1 MLCQINGETYDF
13 ISGYQKDR
21 VLWYQMNEL
30 AKQTFCLDFTE
41 WYEDGY
47 CTECYIPY
55 TLFHNGRAVA
65 NVSVN
70 RMDFQEPEGMKRYIQ
85 LGTVMTDTDFRG
97 RGLSRFLMDQV
108 LKEWKTKCDSMYLF
122 ANENARDF
130 YPKFGFVPAVEYR
143 FSCPVA
149 GQGQTGEW
157 RRLDMAL
164 QKDRDLL
171 LDKYNK
177 VANPFSR
184 LSLRHNPGLLM
195 FYALGPMR
203 DQLWYSEQFDA
214 VAVAGYEENILYC
227 YEIFSD
233 EENFLVK
240 ILSSLAGTRA
250 ENVVLGFA
258 PIHTNEFVC
267 EKVEEGELL
276 ILSGKENLFQKEAL
290 CFPELSHA

>member
-1 MLCQINGETYDF
+1 MLCHINGEAYDF
-13 ISGYQKDR
+13 ISKYQNDR
-21 VLWYQMNEL
+21 AHWNQMNEL

-41 WYEDGY
+41 WYEGGY
-47 CTECYIPY
+47 CTDSYIPY

-70 RMDFQEPEGMKRYIQ
+70 RMDFQEPDGMKRYIQ
-85 LGTVMTDTDFRG
+85 LGTVMTAVGFRG
-97 RGLSRFLMDQV
+97 RGLCRFLMDKV

-122 ANENARDF
+122 ANENARNF
-130 YPKFGFVPAVEYR
+130 YPKFGFAAAEEYR

-149 GQGQTGEW
+149 GQSQTGEW
-157 RRLDMAL
+157 RRLDMDL

-171 LDKYNK
+171 LDKYK
-177 VANPFSR
+177 VSNPFSR

-214 VAVAGYEENILYC
+214 VAAAGYEENILYC
-227 YEIFSD
+227 YEIFSG
-233 EENFLVK
+233 EENSLTE
-240 ILSSLAGTRA
+240 ILSSLAGA
-250 ENVVLGFA
+250 QEENVVLGFA
-258 PIHTNEFVC
+258 PIHTNDFVC

-276 ILSGKENLFQKEAL
+276 ILSGSENLFQKEAL

>member
-13 ISGYQKDR
+13 ISEYQKDKI
-21 VLWYQMNEL
+21 LWYQMNEL

-70 RMDFQEPEGMKRYIQ
+70 QMDFQEPSGMKRYIQ
-85 LGTVMTDTDFRG
+85 LGTVMTAEDFRG
-97 RGLSRFLMDQV
+97 RGLSRFLMEKV
-108 LKEWKTKCDSMYLF
+108 LQEWKTGCESLYLF

-130 YPKFGFVPAVEYR
+130 YPKFGFAPADEYQ
-143 FSCPVA
+143 FSCPLA
-149 GQGQTGEW
+149 GRGRPGEW

-164 QKDRDLL
+164 QKDRNLL

-203 DQLWYSEQFDA
+203 GHFWHSARLDA
-214 VAVAGYEENILYC
+214 VAVAEQEENILFC
-227 YEIFSD
+227 YDIFCRK
-233 EENFLVK
+233 ENLLSEMLSGLAKEGTEK
-240 ILSSLAGTRA
+240 I
-250 ENVVLGFA
+250 VLGFT
-258 PIHTNEFVC
+258 PIDTDGFVY
-267 EKVEEGELL
+267 EKAAEGELL
-276 ILSGKENLFQKEAL
+276 ILTGKENLFRKEKL